1 MAERS
6 KDWLWQAERDLNHA
20 RNSRAAGDHE
30 WTCFAA
36 QQAAEKALKAVYQ
49 SKHMEGWGHTLIKLA
64 ENLKSHISRIPEKIM
79 DASRRLDRH
88 YIPTRYPN
96 GFATGAP
103 GQFYDKKD
111 SDEAIEYAAI
121 IIEFCKDQIS

>member
-20 RNSRAAGDHE
+20 RNSRANGDHE
-30 WTCFAA
+30 WACFAA

-49 SKHMEGWGHTLIKLA
+49 SKHMEGWGHVLIKLV
-64 ENLKSHISRIPEKIM
+64 EDLKSHISGISDTIV
-79 DASRRLDRH
+79 DASRHLDRY

-96 GFATGAP
+96 GFASGAP

-111 SDEAIEYAAI
+111 SDEAIEYAAT
-121 IIEFCKDQIS
+121 IIEFCNDQIS